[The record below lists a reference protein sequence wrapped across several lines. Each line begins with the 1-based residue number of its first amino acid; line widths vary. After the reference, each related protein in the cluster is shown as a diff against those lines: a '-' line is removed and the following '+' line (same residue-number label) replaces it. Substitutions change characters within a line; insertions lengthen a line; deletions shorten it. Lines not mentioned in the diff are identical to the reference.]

1 MSNVPKFLAVCAYI
15 DKIDTNDVE
24 GAHQYVTDDFV
35 YEAEP
40 KPVGILGASYHDED
54 GFNQASY
61 KVFRDTVA
69 KHITQKGN
77 GVYQQTVTASSTTP
91 PHTGEIPFTAE
102 FEFVGDKIRKVKMT
116 ASHALPFLK

>member
-69 KHITQKGN
+69 KHITQKITIENITGN
-77 GVYQQTVTASSTTP
+77 PQT
-91 PHTGEIPFTAE
+91 E
-102 FEFVGDKIRKVKMT
+102 KIT
-116 ASHALPFLK
+116 LCISCF